1 MLHPAF
7 RPSIPDSHPISTLN
21 PPSSPTLFHF
31 SSQIWYQ
38 DILPLLKNIQKPYT
52 HIITKK
58 PDLQHTMLKKK
69 LSEPTNLTKIEA
81 VLLQQ
86 LSCKF
91 AKVVITLRVLGEL
104 EDSIM
109 AQGF

>member
-1 MLHPAF
+1 
-7 RPSIPDSHPISTLN
+7 
-21 PPSSPTLFHF
+21 
-31 SSQIWYQ
+31 
-38 DILPLLKNIQKPYT
+38 
-52 HIITKK
+52 
-58 PDLQHTMLKKK
+58 MLKKK